1 MIQKVKAIQHLYAK
15 ILHIAFLLQKYAPF
29 RWFSENII
37 YHVHTFTLLI
47 KISVYRILRFMIPD
61 LECEF

>member
-1 MIQKVKAIQHLYAK
+1 MTQKVKAIQHLYAK
-15 ILHIAFLLQKYAPF
+15 ILHIAILLQKYAPF
-29 RWFSENII
+29 RWLSENIL

-47 KISVYRILRFMIPD
+47 KVNVYWILRLMIPD

>member
-15 ILHIAFLLQKYAPF
+15 ILHIAILLQKYAPF
-29 RWFSENII
+29 RWLSENIL

-47 KISVYRILRFMIPD
+47 KNSVCRILRFMIPD